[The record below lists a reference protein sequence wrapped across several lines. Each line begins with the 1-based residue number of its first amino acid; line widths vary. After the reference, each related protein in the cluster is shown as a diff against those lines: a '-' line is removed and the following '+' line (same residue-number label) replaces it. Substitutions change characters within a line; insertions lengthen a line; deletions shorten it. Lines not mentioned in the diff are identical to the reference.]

1 MLIAALCSLSAAI
14 SALLSRHFCSHTY
27 CDTTGL
33 AQFLFGQL
41 KAAVDAKT
49 LVLAPRV
56 TSVHA
61 VVTGARD
68 RLAERNDKADVRAEV
83 PEDITKAM
91 RVHSH
96 VARRRLNAQSAFLF

>member
-1 MLIAALCSLSAAI
+1 M
-14 SALLSRHFCSHTY
+14 
-27 CDTTGL
+27 

-61 VVTGARD
+61 AVTGARD
-68 RLAERNDKADVRAEV
+68 RLAERNDKADVRVDV

-96 VARRRLNAQSAFLF
+96 VARSRRIHFQLTILHTQCTFMSS